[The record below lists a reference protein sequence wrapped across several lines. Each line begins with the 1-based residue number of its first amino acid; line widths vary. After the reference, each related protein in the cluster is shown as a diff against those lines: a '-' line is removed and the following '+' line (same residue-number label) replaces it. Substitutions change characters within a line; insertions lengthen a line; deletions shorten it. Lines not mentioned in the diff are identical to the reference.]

1 MARAGVRMDGIIKN
15 FLLLSFKDVQQWSK
29 ETYQDTQS
37 MTGKSLAL
45 KANDRQMG
53 WKKILVLRSRS
64 ANTHA
69 RTKWVMHQYHL
80 GDIEN
85 VKE

>member
-1 MARAGVRMDGIIKN
+1 
-15 FLLLSFKDVQQWSK
+15 
-29 ETYQDTQS
+29 

-80 GDIEN
+80 RDIKN
-85 VKE
+85 MKE